1 MIITYIQLLD
11 GATLV
16 IENTIGVI
24 GIGKIG
30 ESMISGFV
38 SSKVIDNSNLFA
50 TDIRIERR
58 QEISKK
64 YNIKC
69 YSSNSELANK
79 ADIIIISVKPT
90 DVKKVLHDISGIVSS
105 SNLIITIAAGVAINY
120 FEKHLP
126 NGVPIIRAM
135 PNIAVLTREG
145 MTAMA
150 AGPNVT
156 SDHIE
161 TASEIFKAVGK
172 IVLIEEKYLD
182 AVTGLSGSGPAYVYV
197 VIEALTEAGVKVGL
211 AREVA
216 SLLAAQTALGAAS
229 VVLKTQEHPARLKDM
244 VTTPGGTTIEGLL
257 QLEEGKIRMAF
268 INAVIKA
275 TEKAKDLVVNG

>member
-1 MIITYIQLLD
+1 M
-11 GATLV
+11 

-30 ESMISGFV
+30 EAMISGFI
-38 SSKVIDNSNLFA
+38 SSAVIDDSDLFA

-58 QEISKK
+58 QEIAEK

-69 YSSNSELANK
+69 CSSNSELADK

-90 DVKKVLHDISGIVSS
+90 DVKEVLEDISGIVSS
-105 SNLIITIAAGVAINY
+105 ANLIITVAAGVAINY
-120 FEKHLP
+120 FQKHLP
-126 NGVPIIRAM
+126 NGVPIIRGM

-145 MTAMA
+145 MTAIA
-150 AGPNVT
+150 TGPNVT
-156 SDHIE
+156 ADHIE
-161 TASEIFKAVGK
+161 TASNIFKAVGK
-172 IVLIEEKYLD
+172 VVLIEEEYLD

-211 AREVA
+211 ARETA

-229 VVLKTQEHPARLKDM
+229 VVLKTKEHPARLKDM

-257 QLEEGKIRMAF
+257 QLEEGKVRMAF